1 MTASKGVNTKH
12 NRFTEEEKIKAAKII
27 KSRSAVDSNGCWVIA
42 ASSKR
47 GYASIKTGPHTVLA
61 HRASYMAF
69 NGDIPENLFVCHKCD
84 VRNCVN
90 PDHLFVGTHHENMM
104 DAYQKERIKLAFTDD
119 QVNRVKSMY
128 EEGYTPTQLGTIYN
142 VDHETIRNVV
152 LGKTY
157 KHVKREDIRFSQSM
171 PFSIE
176 HGPLLEKSQ

>member
-12 NRFTEEEKIKAAKII
+12 NSLTQEQKKKAIRLISSRAKVNENCCWIINKGEKRYAK
-27 KSRSAVDSNGCWVIA
+27 V
-42 ASSKR
+42 
-47 GYASIKTGPHTVLA
+47 SIGEGTILA
-61 HRASYMAF
+61 HRLSYMAF

-84 VRNCVN
+84 VKNCVN

-119 QVNRVKSMY
+119 QVNRVRSMH
-128 EEGYTPTQLGTIYN
+128 EDGYTPTQLGDIYN

-176 HGPLLEKSQ
+176 HGPVLEKSQ